1 MASKVEFSNV
11 SKCTD
16 KIKCFTISIAADT
29 DGSVTEVTTPFNID
43 GYIILVEVIPDKT
56 LPPTTEYAM
65 ELKSSNGVDIM
76 GTALS
81 ELSSTVSSQQ
91 MPLFGTDFFAP
102 RFVSGPLTISLTDN
116 SVNGGK
122 TTAIIYIKDI

>member
-16 KIKCFTISIAADT
+16 KIKCFTISITANT

-43 GYIILVEVIPDKT
+43 GYIILVEVIPDEA
-56 LPPTTEYAM
+56 LPPTNEYTM

-81 ELSSTVSSQQ
+81 DLSSSASSQQ

-116 SVNGGK
+116 SVSGGK
-122 TTAIIYIKDI
+122 VTAIIYIKDI

>member
-16 KIKCFTISIAADT
+16 KINCFTVNITADN

-43 GYIILVEVIPDKT
+43 GYIILVEVIPDKA
-56 LPPTTEYAM
+56 LPPTDKYDM

-76 GTALS
+76 GTALTD
-81 ELSSTVSSQQ
+81 LSSTVSSQQ

-102 RFVSGPLTISLTDN
+102 RFVSGPLTISLTNN
-116 SVNGGK
+116 SINGGK
-122 TTAIIYIKDI
+122 TTVIIYIKDI